1 MRIFKPVLIT
11 LLAACLAA
19 SGVFARAAKTTTHGK
34 SPSLSASAKKRKTS
48 ASPGSKKHVKNHGAS
63 AHAALG
69 EHFEGSFDIPPE
81 DLPVGD
87 DEDSPN
93 P

>member
-1 MRIFKPVLIT
+1 MRIFKPALIT

-19 SGVFARAAKTTTHGK
+19 SGAFARAAKTTTHGK

-48 ASPGSKKHVKNHGAS
+48 ASTSKKHVKSHGAP